1 MARKTASSR
10 RWLREHHS
18 DEHVLR
24 AQKEGWRSRAVFK
37 LEEIDQKDR
46 LFRPGMTVVDLGA
59 APGGWSQY
67 AARKLDGK
75 ARIIALDRLEMA
87 GIPGVDFI
95 QGDFTEESVLNRLLE
110 SIGEGRVDLVMSDMA
125 PNMSGM
131 KAVDQPAAMYLVELS
146 LDLCRQVLSPG
157 GDLLVKAF
165 HGEGFDQFLK
175 ELKQTFGKVQVR
187 KPKASRDRSREVY
200 LLARNYRVV

>member
-1 MARKTASSR
+1 MGRKGSSH

-18 DEHVLR
+18 DQHVQR
-24 AQKEGWRSRAVFK
+24 ARSEGWRSRAVFK
-37 LEEIDQKDR
+37 LEEIDRKDR
-46 LFRPGMTVVDLGA
+46 LLRPGMTIVDLGA

-67 AARKLDGK
+67 AADRLRGK

-95 QGDFTEESVLNRLLE
+95 QGDFTEQSVLDELLAL
-110 SIGEGRVDLVMSDMA
+110 IGDQRVDLVLSDMA

-131 KAVDQPAAMYLVELS
+131 KAVDQPAAMYLVELA

-165 HGEGFDQFLK
+165 HGEGFDAYLADLRKHFA
-175 ELKQTFGKVQVR
+175 KVQVR
-187 KPKASRDRSREVY
+187 KPRASRGRSSEVY